1 MLLVM
6 AAWSR
11 VAVLNLYRALLRQ
24 GRNLRYTD
32 RDYYY
37 TFIKREFRKNQHL
50 TDEEEKVKQLEKGI
64 YFLNNKLGG
73 LV

>member
-1 MLLVM
+1 MFLVM

-11 VAVLNLYRALLRQ
+11 VAVLNLYRALLRE
-24 GRNLRYTD
+24 GRNLQYTD

-37 TFIKREFRKNQHL
+37 RIIKREFRKNQQL
-50 TDEEEKVKQLEKGI
+50 AKEEEKVKQLEKGI
-64 YFLNNKLGG
+64 YFLKSKLGG